1 MGEQRD
7 GIVLVQTGLVQA
19 GLVQAGLE
27 QTGKEQAVAVVS
39 RAIDYFARWYASP
52 IDIPAMAGS
61 LGVSLETLE
70 GSFERFRGRTTHEA
84 LIQFRLNRLCDAI
97 SANPGGLLTA
107 QAEACGFPS
116 VHQANRAFLANY
128 CQDLVQFR
136 NQCLRA
142 ADWRAEHPS
151 NRYRQA

>member
-1 MGEQRD
+1 M
-7 GIVLVQTGLVQA
+7 
-19 GLVQAGLE
+19 
-27 QTGKEQAVAVVS
+27 AVVS

-52 IDIPAMAGS
+52 IDIPSMAGH
-61 LGVSLETLE
+61 LGVSLELLE

-97 SANPGGLLTA
+97 SADPTGHLTA
-107 QAEACGFPS
+107 QAVACGFPS

-128 CQDLVQFR
+128 CQHLVHYR

-142 ADWRAEHPS
+142 AAWRSDHPRC
-151 NRYRQA
+151 NDQRA

>member
-1 MGEQRD
+1 M
-7 GIVLVQTGLVQA
+7 LVPATAQA
-19 GLVQAGLE
+19 ATQ
-27 QTGKEQAVAVVS
+27 EQAVAVVS
-39 RAIDYFARWYASP
+39 QAIDYFARWYASP
-52 IDIPAMAGS
+52 IHIPTMAAS

-70 GSFERFRGRTTHEA
+70 ASFERFRGRTTHEA

-97 SANPGGLLTA
+97 NADPEGLLTA
-107 QAEACGFPS
+107 QAKACGFPS

-142 ADWRAEHPS
+142 AAWRAGH
-151 NRYRQA
+151 QTG

>member
-1 MGEQRD
+1 M
-7 GIVLVQTGLVQA
+7 VLVQT

-52 IDIPAMAGS
+52 INIPAMAGS

-97 SANPGGLLTA
+97 SADPAGLLTA

-136 NQCLRA
+136 NQCIRA
-142 ADWRAEHPS
+142 AGWRAEHQS
-151 NRYRQA
+151 NTDQQA

>member
-1 MGEQRD
+1 MAEQGGAVHLVPD
-7 GIVLVQTGLVQA
+7 GRVPDGLGLA
-19 GLVQAGLE
+19 GQ
-27 QTGKEQAVAVVS
+27 EQAVAVVS

-52 IDIPAMAGS
+52 IDIPSMACS
-61 LGVSLETLE
+61 LGVSLDTLE
-70 GSFERFRGRTTHEA
+70 GSFARFRGRTTHEA

-97 SANPGGLLTA
+97 SADPGGLLTA

-128 CQDLVQFR
+128 CQDLVQYR

-142 ADWRAEHPS
+142 AAWRSSHPRTS
-151 NRYRQA
+151 TQLA

>member
-7 GIVLVQTGLVQA
+7 GIVLVQTGLE
-19 GLVQAGLE
+19 QAGLE

-107 QAEACGFPS
+107 QAEACGFPRRS
-116 VHQANRAFLANY
+116 SWRDLAGASLPELPGR
-128 CQDLVQFR
+128 DGPDE
-136 NQCLRA
+136 A
-142 ADWRAEHPS
+142 ATWGRG
-151 NRYRQA
+151 

>member
-1 MGEQRD
+1 MGESHEPR
-7 GIVLVQTGLVQA
+7 VVVQA
-19 GLVQAGLE
+19 ALAQAGHE
-27 QTGKEQAVAVVS
+27 PAGQEQAVAVVS
-39 RAIDYFARWYASP
+39 LAIDYFARWYASP

-97 SANPGGLLTA
+97 SADPGGLLTA
-107 QAEACGFPS
+107 QAESCGFPS

-142 ADWRAEHPS
+142 AAWRADHQH
-151 NRYRQA
+151 NTTQLA

>member
-1 MGEQRD
+1 MEQQGD
-7 GIVLVQTGLVQA
+7 PVV
-19 GLVQAGLE
+19 LVQAGLE
-27 QTGKEQAVAVVS
+27 PADQEQAVAVVS

-52 IDIPAMAGS
+52 IDIPGMANS

-70 GSFERFRGRTTHEA
+70 TSFERFRGRTTHQA
-84 LIQFRLNRLCDAI
+84 LVQFRLNRLCDAI
-97 SANPGGLLTA
+97 SADPAGLLTA

-128 CQDLVQFR
+128 CQDLVHFR

-142 ADWRAEHPS
+142 SAWRAAH
-151 NRYRQA
+151 QTG